1 MGGKLHAPAVLPTEN
16 TLYPLYMGLDELT
29 AGLNSAENLA
39 PTGLRTLNLP
49 ALRESLHRLASN
61 HQPVKQFVTPVEYL
75 KEMELLHIHREVA
88 GQDRRGP
95 TET

>member
-1 MGGKLHAPAVLPTEN
+1 MH
-16 TLYPLYMGLDELT
+16 MRLDELT
-29 AGLNSAENLA
+29 AGLDSAVNLA
-39 PTGLRTLNLP
+39 LTGFRTLNLP

-61 HQPVKQFVTPVEYL
+61 HQPVKHFVTSVEYL
-75 KEMELLHIHREVA
+75 KEMEILQIHHEVA